1 MKITGSLLQADV
13 LTPIVDANVIEI
25 GTNNRTTTDSDGKFT
40 INVSSG
46 ASMLKFSHVQ
56 YDFDTVLAS
65 DFHSYYELYL
75 ASNEG
80 PTVHNG
86 YTKQNSTALIVVA
99 ALAVLTAI
107 GVIATGKKPTKVKI

>member
-1 MKITGSLLQADV
+1 MKISGSLLEYDV
-13 LTPIVDANVIEI
+13 MTPIVGANVIEV
-25 GTNNRTTTDSDGKFT
+25 GTNNTTTTDSDGKFS

-65 DFHSYYELYL
+65 DFHSFYELYL
-75 ASNEG
+75 ASNDG
-80 PTVHNG
+80 PVVHNG
-86 YTKQNSTALIVVA
+86 YTKQNSTLLIVVA

-107 GVIATGKKPTKVKI
+107 GVIATGKKPTKVRV

>member
-1 MKITGSLLQADV
+1 MKISGSLLQYDV

-25 GTNNRTTTDSDGKFT
+25 GTNNKTTTDANGKFT

-65 DFHSYYELYL
+65 DFNSYYELYL
-75 ASNEG
+75 ASNPEVV
-80 PTVHNG
+80 VHNG
-86 YTKQNSTALIVVA
+86 YTKANTNLLSV
-99 ALAVLTAI
+99 LAILAGITAI
-107 GVIATGKKPTKVKI
+107 GVIITGKKPTKVKV